1 MDTLNTNQDDDN
13 NNIHGN
19 YDDNNNNDSDK
30 NNNNT
35 IKNRIKNNRNDNSHP
50 RGFGPPGRCLVMD
63 EKDEMLELLVVV
75 MEGVVALY
83 GE

>member
-1 MDTLNTNQDDDN
+1 MTT
-13 NNIHGN
+13 ITAMIAT
-19 YDDNNNNDSDK
+19 K
-30 NNNNT
+30 TTTTT
-35 IKNRIKNNRNDNSHP
+35 IKNRIKNNRNDSSHP

-75 MEGVVALY
+75 MEGVVELY

>member
-1 MDTLNTNQDDDN
+1 MTMTTTTSTA
-13 NNIHGN
+13 IMTTITTMIAT
-19 YDDNNNNDSDK
+19 K
-30 NNNNT
+30 TTTTT

-50 RGFGPPGRCLVMD
+50 RGFGPPGRCLVMN